1 MQCVFTSCAFDTA
14 EIISIH
20 CGHLAGCTGE
30 DEQDMAAVEILKR
43 KVCYFPRLGRGNWGV
58 EPTAGGGSSRAATRN
73 RITATA
79 PAKKAMSRPIL
90 LVNGH
95 VK

>member
-1 MQCVFTSCAFDTA
+1 MC
-14 EIISIH
+14 IH
-20 CGHLAGCTGE
+20 ELCLWHHRSYELNIVDILAGCTGE
-30 DEQDMAAVEILKR
+30 DEQDMAAVEFLKR

-79 PAKKAMSRPIL
+79 PAKKTMSRPIL